1 VGLCLG
7 ESPLVRNNVE
17 IGKFKLSGIPTASQD
32 KPVISIEFS
41 VDPTCA
47 VSARATLQG
56 QNISAEEQFKPP
68 VELSDEFV
76 ARALTNAESSRQVD
90 EAELLQ
96 IEATNRA
103 KMLIEKAERQ
113 LAQTPNESLSQG
125 VAAMGLALA
134 SKDSTK
140 IREQGDQFER
150 FLASYKPAPFGD
162 IFGFGELFGQSAKPH
177 ARVATK
183 PRVESRTA
191 PPEQELA
198 SSSPVQS
205 LGRIFG
211 GGNFTLDPQLCFVLM
226 PFDAALQPLYDDHI
240 RGIVEGAGLRCER
253 ADEIRGTTLITWDIW
268 ERINRARF
276 LIADLTNQNSN
287 VFYEL
292 GLAHA
297 LSKDVILLTQS
308 MDYVPFDLKTIR
320 CLCYEFTPRGTR
332 KLERDL
338 AATIQALMKSA

>member
-1 VGLCLG
+1 VSLCLG
-7 ESPLVRNNVE
+7 ESPLVGGNVR
-17 IGKFKLSGIPTASQD
+17 IGEFKLNGIPAANRG
-32 KPVISIEFS
+32 KPQIVIEFA

-47 VSARATLQG
+47 VTARATLQDS
-56 QNISAEEQFKPP
+56 QVSAEERFELP
-68 VELSDEFV
+68 VGLSDEFI
-76 ARALTNAESSRQVD
+76 ARVLENAESSRQAD
-90 EAELLQ
+90 ETKLLQ

-103 KMLIEKAERQ
+103 KMLIEQAERRLEQ
-113 LAQTPNESLSQG
+113 SPNEKLSEA
-125 VAAMGLALA
+125 VAAVGLALA
-134 SKDSTK
+134 SKDSAK
-140 IREQGDQFER
+140 IREEGDGLER
-150 FLASYKPAPFGD
+150 LLNPPGAAPFSD
-162 IFGFGELFGQSAKPH
+162 IFADFFQAKPLSR
-177 ARVATK
+177 APKKSRVVK
-183 PRVESRTA
+183 RTG

-198 SSSPVQS
+198 SSPPPPS

-276 LIADLTNQNSN
+276 LVAELTHQNAN

-297 LSKDVILLTQS
+297 LSKEVILLTQS
-308 MDYVPFDLKTIR
+308 MEYVPFDLRTIR
-320 CLCYEFTPRGTR
+320 CLCYEFTPRGTK
-332 KLERDL
+332 KLEKDL
-338 AATIQALMKSA
+338 AATIEALMKSS